1 MTGDEKTGAADPPE
15 PPADDGDVIIEFV
28 DHDEGAAETPGGE
41 PETGMAEVV
50 GKGVAS
56 EREAVLEKEVSA
68 LEERL
73 LRRQADFENYKR
85 RQEREQDELRRNAAA
100 SAVAGLLPAL
110 DNLDRAI
117 EAVSQEVSEDHR
129 KGLLLVQ
136 GQILEALGKLGLEE
150 IDAMGKTFDPALH
163 EAVAMAHVA
172 DVPSMTV
179 TAVLGKGYLMG
190 GKLLRAARVQV
201 NEGAGG
207 DQGESDA

>member
-1 MTGDEKTGAADPPE
+1 MTDEEKTGAAGPPE
-15 PPADDGDVIIEFV
+15 PPPESGDVIIEFV
-28 DHDEGAAETPGGE
+28 DHETGIAETPVAV
-41 PETGMAEVV
+41 PDTGMEDVIVEGAV
-50 GKGVAS
+50 S
-56 EREAVLEKEVSA
+56 EREAELEQKVST

-117 EAVSQEVSEDHR
+117 RAVSQEISEDHM

-150 IDAMGKTFDPALH
+150 IDALGRTFDPSLH
-163 EAVAMAHVA
+163 EAVAMAQVA
-172 DVPSMTV
+172 DVPPMTV
-179 TAVLGKGYLMG
+179 TAVLDKGYLMG

-207 DQGESDA
+207 AQGESDV

>member
-1 MTGDEKTGAADPPE
+1 MTDEEKAGAADPPE
-15 PPADDGDVIIEFV
+15 PPADSGDMIIEFV
-28 DHDEGAAETPGGE
+28 DHDNGTAEMPGE
-41 PETGMAEVV
+41 QPETGMAEVV
-50 GKGVAS
+50 AEGVDS
-56 EREAVLEKEVSA
+56 GREAELEKKVSS

-85 RQEREQDELRRNAAA
+85 RQDREQDELRRAAA
-100 SAVAGLLPAL
+100 ARAVAGLLPAL

-136 GQILEALGKLGLEE
+136 AQILEALGKLGLEE

-172 DVPSMTV
+172 DVPPMTV

-207 DQGESDA
+207 AQGESDV